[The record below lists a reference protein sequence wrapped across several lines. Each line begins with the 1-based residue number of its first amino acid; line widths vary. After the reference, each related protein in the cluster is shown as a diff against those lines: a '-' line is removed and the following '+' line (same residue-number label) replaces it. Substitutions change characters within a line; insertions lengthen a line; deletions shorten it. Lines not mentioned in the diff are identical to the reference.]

1 MFSDSCTL
9 PTWTSFT
16 YAVHAARKW
25 FVVTNGDQ
33 TDTIVSALEK
43 GDSAEA
49 ALASGVAARVRERLE
64 TAEAATMCLLEPH
77 LDQLRR
83 LAERLMIEEDIE
95 GEALERLLIT
105 EPAAALS

>member
-1 MFSDSCTL
+1 MFGLGGQGPLWIPGS
-9 PTWTSFT
+9 
-16 YAVHAARKW
+16 AAHLSLDR
-25 FVVTNGDQ
+25 
-33 TDTIVSALEK
+33 AL
-43 GDSAEA
+43 
-49 ALASGVAARVRERLE
+49 AARVRERLE